1 VKIRVRRRRETEEMG
16 CYASVEQSTVGII
29 EACGKYD
36 RTASAGCNFLNPI
49 SCERLAGTVSLRIQQ
64 LDVTV
69 ETKTKDNVF
78 VHVVVAVQY
87 QVIFDNIFDAYYRL
101 TNPREQITAYVFDV
115 VRAEVPK
122 IDLDDVF
129 MTKDNIAIA
138 IKEELTKEMEDF
150 GFEILKTLITD
161 INPDPKVKA
170 AMNDINA
177 AERMKHAASDKAEAL
192 KITLIKNAEADAESK
207 YLAGVG
213 IARQRMAIVDGLRDS
228 VINFSKGVEG
238 SSSKDVM
245 DLVLITQYFDTLK
258 DIGAKAGSATVFVPH
273 SPSAVANIANQVNE
287 GFTHT
292 SPSGKGKEK
301 DKDN

>member
-1 VKIRVRRRRETEEMG
+1 
-16 CYASVEQSTVGII
+16 
-29 EACGKYD
+29 
-36 RTASAGCNFLNPI
+36 LNPAR
-49 SCERLAGTVSLRIQQ
+49 CESLAGIVSLRIQQ
-64 LDVTV
+64 LDVTI

-87 QVIFDNIFDAYYRL
+87 QVIWDNIYDAYYRL

-129 MTKDNIAIA
+129 ITKDNIAVA
-138 IKEELTKEMEDF
+138 IKEELTKVMEDF

-177 AERMKHAASDKAEAL
+177 AERNKVAAADKAEAA
-192 KITLIKNAEADAESK
+192 KISIIKNAEADAESK

-228 VINFSKGVEG
+228 VVNFSKGVEG
-238 SSSKDVM
+238 SSAKDVM

-258 DIGAKAGSATVFVPH
+258 EIGARSGASTVFIPH
-273 SPSAVANIANQVNE
+273 SPAAVANISEQVRD
-287 GFTHT
+287 GFMQGGMAHL
-292 SPSGKGKEK
+292 KKEV
-301 DKDN
+301 

>member
-1 VKIRVRRRRETEEMG
+1 MG
-16 CYASVEQSTVGII
+16 CYVSVEQSTVGVV
-29 EACGKYD
+29 ESCGKYE
-36 RTASAGCNFLNPI
+36 RIAHSGFNCLNPLR
-49 SCERLAGTVSLRIQQ
+49 CEAMAGLVSLRIQQ
-64 LDVTV
+64 LDVTI

-87 QVIFDNIFDAYYRL
+87 QVIWDNIYDAHYRL

-122 IDLDDVF
+122 IVLDDVF
-129 MTKDNIAIA
+129 VTKDKIAVA
-138 IKEELTKEMEDF
+138 IKEELTKVMEDF

-177 AERMKHAASDKAEAL
+177 AERNKVAAADRAEAG
-192 KITLIKNAEADAESK
+192 KIAVIKNAEADAESK

-228 VINFSKGVEG
+228 VVNFSKGVEG
-238 SSSKDVM
+238 SSAKDVM

-258 DIGAKAGSATVFVPH
+258 EIGAKSGSNLSLIH
-273 SPSAVANIANQVNE
+273 I
-287 GFTHT
+287 
-292 SPSGKGKEK
+292 
-301 DKDN
+301 

>member
-1 VKIRVRRRRETEEMG
+1 MG
-16 CYASVEQSTVGII
+16 CYASIEQSTVGIV

-36 RTASAGCNFLNPI
+36 RNAPAGCNCLNPLA
-49 SCERLAGTVSLRIQQ
+49 CERLAGTVSLRIQQ

-87 QVIFDNIFDAYYRL
+87 QVIYDSIFDAYYRL

-129 MTKDNIAIA
+129 ITKDNIAVA
-138 IKEELTKEMEDF
+138 IKEELTKVMEDF

-161 INPDPKVKA
+161 INPDHKVKA

-177 AERMKHAASDKAEAL
+177 AERMKHAASDKAEAT

-238 SSSKDVM
+238 SSAKDVM

-258 DIGAKAGSATVFVPH
+258 EIGAKSGSSTVFVPH
-273 SPSAVANIANQVNE
+273 SPSAVANIADQVRD
-287 GFTHT
+287 GFMTGDGHVI
-292 SPSGKGKEK
+292 SKEVRKEKK
-301 DKDN
+301 DKDKET

>member
-1 VKIRVRRRRETEEMG
+1 
-16 CYASVEQSTVGII
+16 
-29 EACGKYD
+29 
-36 RTASAGCNFLNPI
+36 
-49 SCERLAGTVSLRIQQ
+49 LRIQQ

-177 AERMKHAASDKAEAL
+177 AERMKHAASDKAEAT

-238 SSSKDVM
+238 SSAKDVM

-258 DIGAKAGSATVFVPH
+258 DIGAKAGSATLFVPH

-287 GFTHT
+287 GFTAHNT
-292 SPSGKGKEK
+292 PDKGKGKEK
-301 DKDN
+301 DN